1 MNLNC
6 MFRLV
11 AIIAILLAA
20 AIVFLRLSG
29 GSPAAGPSPLRE
41 DRRWQRLIWLIM
53 LIGAAVGALTG
64 IGTLIFFGPPIGGWT
79 LLLHCLAAPL
89 FAIGIALIALLWAG
103 FYLRGNC
110 AGSCSFWAML
120 VSGMI
125 AMFSIAFTMTPLFG
139 GANQHFLISVHRW
152 SSLALIFFMAL
163 HAARVAASS
172 RAARRAG
179 A

>member
-1 MNLNC
+1 
-6 MFRLV
+6 MFRV
-11 AIIAILLAA
+11 IAIIAILLAA

-29 GSPAAGPSPLRE
+29 GSPAVGPSPMRE
-41 DRRWQRLIWLIM
+41 GRRWQRLIWLMM
-53 LIGAAVGALTG
+53 LVGTAVGAITG
-64 IGTLIFFGPPIGGWT
+64 IGSKIISSHEPIGGWT
-79 LLLHCLAAPL
+79 LILHCLAAPL
-89 FAIGIALIALLWAG
+89 FAIGIALIALMWAG
-103 FYLRGNC
+103 SYLRGMC
-110 AGSCSFWAML
+110 AGSCSFWGML
-120 VSGMI
+120 ISGMI

-163 HAARVAASS
+163 HAARVAAAS